1 MAEANVVNQLGEGA
15 KEAFGE
21 LLDAFFLWIVP
32 LILLVVGFLT
42 APALGLSGAIGTLIV
57 EIPGL
62 SEQVAATL
70 SDLIAA
76 GIWGGIALGVLHASR
91 RFGAGGHWGAY
102 IMRPIAGLFGGWSI
116 GELFGATSGKVLNG
130 AIGRATADVQ
140 NAVTSQGG
148 VAP

>member
-1 MAEANVVNQLGEGA
+1 MAENVVHELGEGA
-15 KEAFGE
+15 KEALGE

-42 APALGLSGAIGTLIV
+42 APAIGLSGAIGTLVV

-91 RFGAGGHWGAY
+91 KFGKENWGAY
-102 IMRPIAGLFGGWSI
+102 IMRPLAGLFGGFSI

-130 AIGRATADVQ
+130 AIGRAASEVQ
-140 NAVTSQGG
+140 SAVTSQGG
-148 VAP
+148 VAA